1 MVEPDPEA
9 GVPDE
14 VERIAES
21 PDSIREAWNETI
33 ADTRAMAADRE
44 EAGYETMVLV
54 SQDTSPVA
62 PDAGDGDEWG
72 LTHLVDGDTAEEFTE
87 ARERLDFDETAVYQ
101 AAAADSVFLV
111 TECLDHDAEFVLL
124 IAGAFRRREAVDLVR
139 AALDREKMYSHV
151 RLLDGTI
158 VGSIEHDDAS
168 AFFPNP
174 GEYLIQGG
182 ERTSPDDAS

>member
-14 VERIAES
+14 IERIAES
-21 PDSIREAWNETI
+21 PDSIREAWDQTI
-33 ADTRAMAADRE
+33 SDARAMATDRE
-44 EAGYETMVLV
+44 DAGYETLVLV

-72 LTHLVDGDTAEEFTE
+72 LTHLLDGDTAETFAD
-87 ARERLDFDETAVYQ
+87 ARERVDFDETAVYQ
-101 AAAADSVFLV
+101 AGAADSVFMV
-111 TECLDHDAEFVLL
+111 TECIDHDAEFVLF
-124 IAGAFRRREAVDLVR
+124 IAGAFRRREAIDLVR
-139 AALDREKMYSHV
+139 AALDREEMHSHV

-158 VGSIEHDDAS
+158 VGSIEHDAAS
-168 AFFPNP
+168 PFFPNP

-182 ERTSPDDAS
+182 DRMSPEDA